1 MKSFTIR
8 KYIKQQVRDQVCP
21 RIKLDVPQAD
31 VQVWD
36 QVRSQVIRQVFN
48 QVTWQVRNLI
58 KEQINEK

>member
-36 QVRSQVIRQVFN
+36 QVRSQVDYKVCDQVEDLIRN
-48 QVTWQVRNLI
+48 QMYE
-58 KEQINEK
+58 KEY